1 MLERTPLSP
10 GILHATLPQRQIQSY
25 LELEHLFLRPV
36 ARLSE
41 QLLVPCRVGSRCLF
55 VCLFGEGARARSI
68 VAEASGMAQ
77 KIVARTSFEATRDLA
92 RPDNTA
98 LLGAA
103 PLP

>member
-1 MLERTPLSP
+1 MRDRVERQRDSSDATYPLP
-10 GILHATLPQRQIQSY
+10 AAA
-25 LELEHLFLRPV
+25 F
-36 ARLSE
+36 
-41 QLLVPCRVGSRCLF
+41 F
-55 VCLFGEGARARSI
+55 CLFGEGARARSV

-92 RPDNTA
+92 RSDNTA

>member
-1 MLERTPLSP
+1 MGSTALGGVVGLW
-10 GILHATLPQRQIQSY
+10 G
-25 LELEHLFLRPV
+25 
-36 ARLSE
+36 
-41 QLLVPCRVGSRCLF
+41 CRVRLDPLKRF

-77 KIVARTSFEATRDLA
+77 KTVARTSFEATRDLA

>member
-1 MLERTPLSP
+1 MSLHKEWRAGKSRINTPSGMYKRHAYLSAEVTTDRTFSLRSVKK
-10 GILHATLPQRQIQSY
+10 ITS
-25 LELEHLFLRPV
+25 RPV
-36 ARLSE
+36 H
-41 QLLVPCRVGSRCLF
+41 LF

-68 VAEASGMAQ
+68 VAKASGMAQ
-77 KIVARTSFEATRDLA
+77 KIIARTSFEATRDLA